1 MTRGGF
7 LLVVSGLRA
16 EARIAAGAG
25 VHALAGGGNAARLAA
40 AIDRSVGEGAS
51 GLLSFGLAGGLEP
64 GLPPGTIVVPG
75 AVIAGTERFAT
86 DPLWTRNL
94 RTMLPH
100 GVEAALAGVSSPV
113 ATISAKAGLRAT
125 TGAAAAD
132 MESHIAARAA
142 QRFGLPLAALRV
154 IADPAERAIPRA
166 AIAALGEDG
175 RPAGLLGELR
185 LALPPLLPG
194 DSPPYRLAVNFL
206 LRLASLVSISASACS
221 TCREK
226 TNSAGRCLARE
237 ISGAIAPSVRTPHNA
252 SLRSCQGRFRE
263 SATAVASKPEC
274 TMQFAHF
281 S

>member
-16 EARIAAGAG
+16 EARIACGAG
-25 VHALAGGGNAARLAA
+25 VRTLAGGGNAARLAA

-51 GLLSFGLAGGLEP
+51 GLLSFGMAGGLEP

-86 DPLWTRNL
+86 DPLWTGNL
-94 RTMLPH
+94 RAMLPH

-154 IADPAERAIPRA
+154 IADPAERALPRA

-175 RPAGLLGELR
+175 RPDLWALLRSLFGDPAQLFPLIGVAADARRAMAVLANCARLLGCTFGR
-185 LALPPLLPG
+185 PAA
-194 DSPPYRLAVNFL
+194 R
-206 LRLASLVSISASACS
+206 
-221 TCREK
+221 RE
-226 TNSAGRCLARE
+226 R
-237 ISGAIAPSVRTPHNA
+237 
-252 SLRSCQGRFRE
+252 
-263 SATAVASKPEC
+263 
-274 TMQFAHF
+274 
-281 S
+281 